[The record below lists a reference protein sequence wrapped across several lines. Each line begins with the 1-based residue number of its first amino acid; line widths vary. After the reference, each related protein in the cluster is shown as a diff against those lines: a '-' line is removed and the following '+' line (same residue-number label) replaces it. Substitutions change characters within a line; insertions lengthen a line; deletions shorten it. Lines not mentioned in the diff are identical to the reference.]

1 MQFII
6 DNWQVLL
13 LSVIAGAG
21 ASIGVFYFT
30 KNSTA
35 AQLANVKEWLVW
47 AVTGA
52 EKELGGGTGQLKLR
66 QVYDLFLLRF
76 PKLAAAISFDTF
88 SKLVDEA
95 LEVMRKMLET
105 NAAVQKFVA
114 GGDSNAESA

>member
-1 MQFII
+1 MHFII

-13 LSVIAGAG
+13 LSLFAGTISG
-21 ASIGVFYFT
+21 ISVFYFA
-30 KNSTA
+30 KNSTS
-35 AQLANVKEWLVW
+35 AQLTNVKEWLVW

-76 PKLAAAISFDTF
+76 PKLASAISFDTF

-114 GGDSNAESA
+114 GGGNNVEST